1 MLYSKFSDCDN
12 EFIEQ
17 LPAKVEIMDT
27 NIGELHLISRFFLEF
42 FKSIW
47 LTLLGRRF
55 IFDKLQKN
63 SNFKKQKQKF
73 NVIQTNALVDNRFQN
88 LISYLEK

>member
-55 IFDKLQKN
+55 IFDKFFIVLLINVVFIKHTC
-63 SNFKKQKQKF
+63 KKC
-73 NVIQTNALVDNRFQN
+73 
-88 LISYLEK
+88 